1 VSGQAAETPRFEPA
15 AGRARESELTWL
27 STRALASRIA
37 SGQVSAREALED
49 HLARIDAV
57 DPQLNSIV
65 TRDDERA
72 DAADRAFSRGDRL
85 GPLHGVPLTHKDT
98 HDTAG
103 LRTTYGSPLLEDN
116 VPVRDALIVS
126 RLRAAGVVTTGKS
139 NVPEFA
145 AGSHTYNP
153 LFGTTVNP
161 YDTSKSAAGSS
172 GGAAAAI
179 AAGIQ
184 ASGDGSD
191 MGGSLRTPGSF
202 NNIVGMRPTNG
213 RIPHAL
219 PGRPWAW
226 LSQPGFLARTVGDV
240 ALLMSVG
247 SGPAPGA
254 PAARPEPGSV
264 FDRPEFRYPF
274 EHRPGAG
281 LRGLRIGFS
290 ADLGGLLPV
299 EASVA
304 EVVDRA
310 AQSLAVGGGHVDAYA
325 PDLRDA
331 DEVFRVTRAYDFA
344 AQHGER
350 VRTQRSQVKDSI
362 IWNTEMGLN
371 LTVDDL
377 VAAEAAR
384 GRLQGAVEAF
394 FGHYDLLVLTS
405 SQVAP
410 FDKDLEYPTE
420 INGQPLDDYLEW
432 MRAATIIS
440 ATGCPAISVPAGFTR
455 EGLPVGVQL
464 VAAPGKDVELLLAA
478 QAFEELTEFH
488 LRRPPL

>member
-1 VSGQAAETPRFEPA
+1 
-15 AGRARESELTWL
+15 
-27 STRALASRIA
+27 
-37 SGQVSAREALED
+37 VSAREALED

-65 TRDDERA
+65 TRDDERAYEAA

-226 LSQPGFLARTVGDV
+226 LSQPGFLARTV
-240 ALLMSVG
+240 
-247 SGPAPGA
+247 
-254 PAARPEPGSV
+254 AAVPRRV
-264 FDRPEFRYPF
+264 
-274 EHRPGAG
+274 
-281 LRGLRIGFS
+281 LR
-290 ADLGGLLPV
+290 LPV
-299 EASVA
+299 RS
-304 EVVDRA
+304 RA
-310 AQSLAVGGGHVDAYA
+310 ASSTG
-325 PDLRDA
+325 
-331 DEVFRVTRAYDFA
+331 
-344 AQHGER
+344 
-350 VRTQRSQVKDSI
+350 RS
-362 IWNTEMGLN
+362 
-371 LTVDDL
+371 
-377 VAAEAAR
+377 
-384 GRLQGAVEAF
+384 
-394 FGHYDLLVLTS
+394 
-405 SQVAP
+405 
-410 FDKDLEYPTE
+410 
-420 INGQPLDDYLEW
+420 
-432 MRAATIIS
+432 S
-440 ATGCPAISVPAGFTR
+440 ATRSSTVPVRDCAVCGSASPPIWAVCCPSRPLSPRSWTGPLSPWPWAVVTSMRMPRTCGTR
-455 EGLPVGVQL
+455 TRCSG
-464 VAAPGKDVELLLAA
+464 
-478 QAFEELTEFH
+478 
-488 LRRPPL
+488 